1 MNAAS
6 ILAVVL
12 LVAGVVAAGVIVWKY
27 VKDLHESPRDMWIL
41 FGYMV
46 IQYIAYAAMNP
57 VLTLWLS
64 ADCGLSDQMAGN
76 FIMIWSID
84 RKSVV

>member
-1 MNAAS
+1 MAS
-6 ILAVVL
+6 VLAYL
-12 LVAGVVAAGVIVWKY
+12 LLTAGVVIAGVIVWKY

-64 ADCGLSDQMAGN
+64 ADCGVSDQGAGN
-76 FIMIWSID
+76 IIM
-84 RKSVV
+84 V